1 MELESVS
8 TANPLGG
15 KPLLNPRDQNDG
27 RKKAS
32 TPTKQE
38 EKMNPTVEMLVRPE
52 QAWAMLGIKKTKFYE
67 LAKKDAEFPKLIK
80 KGRSTFLYL
89 SEVQA
94 YLKNTTEEKKQ

>member
-1 MELESVS
+1 M
-8 TANPLGG
+8 N
-15 KPLLNPRDQNDG
+15 
-27 RKKAS
+27 KKAS

-38 EKMNPTVEMLVRPE
+38 EKMTLNPTVEMLLRPE

-67 LAKKDAEFPKLIK
+67 LAKKDSAFPKLIK

-94 YLKNTTEEKKQ
+94 YLKNTTEDKKQ

>member
-1 MELESVS
+1 M
-8 TANPLGG
+8 T
-15 KPLLNPRDQNDG
+15 LNPN
-27 RKKAS
+27 
-32 TPTKQE
+32 
-38 EKMNPTVEMLVRPE
+38 VEMLVRPE

-94 YLKNTTEEKKQ
+94 YLKNITEEKKQ